1 MAKIINLT
9 AREISLPTRH
19 VIPRG
24 AALETTNAVID
35 CSDNWPMING
45 LALSGALQ
53 IERDPDPA
61 EDAPAAVAAPA
72 AANPAP
78 TTSTGGDA
86 APEAE
91 TPAKASKPKA

>member
-35 CSDNWPMING
+35 SPDNWPMING
-45 LALSGALQ
+45 LALSGVLTV
-53 IERDPDPA
+53 ERDPDPA
-61 EDAPAAVAAPA
+61 EEAAAQAAPAAVH
-72 AANPAP
+72 PAP
-78 TTSTGGDA
+78 ITSGGDA
-86 APEAE
+86 APDAE
-91 TPAKASKPKA
+91 TPARASKPKA

>member
-35 CSDNWPMING
+35 SPDNWPMING
-45 LALSGALQ
+45 LALSGGLTV
-53 IERDPDPA
+53 ERDPDPA
-61 EDAPAAVAAPA
+61 EDAPAAKAAPA
-72 AANPAP
+72 AAHPAP
-78 TTSTGGDA
+78 SPSPGGDA
-86 APEAE
+86 APDAE